1 MCKRWPLIRFISAG
15 FAFVLLL
22 AGLAVSVSAQSNK
35 GTIKGTITDQN
46 GAIVQNA
53 AVTATKVDTNTARTV
68 KAGDD
73 GIYEIPLLEPGIY
86 KVSVSAPSFPETV
99 RENIKVDT
107 ASTSAVDVVLTA
119 GQVGVT

>member
-1 MCKRWPLIRFISAG
+1 MCKRCPLIRFISAG

-86 KVSVSAPSFPETV
+86 IVRVSDTSLPETV
-99 RENIKVDT
+99 SENFKVTT
-107 ASTSAVDVVLTA
+107 ASPSAAEVVL
-119 GQVGVT
+119 